1 MKGQAVRHSRPAE
14 RASAGHLFLPLA
26 TRTGQILRL
35 LLAAMLLAL
44 FLAANLAHAETPFV
58 LGVGTHLTRQ
68 PRPIDQSLDALAA
81 AGVMSLRDDAGW
93 SRVEQQRGVLK
104 IPAQWDEVI
113 DGAVARGIEPLLIL
127 DYGNKFYGG
136 GKPTS
141 AEGIAAFVRY
151 ARFLAQHYKG
161 RVKRYEV
168 WNEWDHGPGN
178 ASRASADAYLRL
190 VKEVH
195 AAVKQ
200 IDPEVEIIAGA
211 ITPVGIRE
219 GFLTRLV
226 EQGVLDHA
234 DAISLHP
241 YIHCDRARSPEDW
254 ARWMKQ
260 VGDDLQHRAG
270 RTVRVY
276 LTEMAWP
283 AHQGACGIS
292 EQAQAENLVKMFL
305 LARTMPFIKGIWWY
319 DLQNDGPDP
328 KNREHNFGLLDHGL
342 HPKPAYLA
350 LQQVSALIRE
360 GEYVGSL
367 TGDRSLRALHLRRE
381 SEDTLALWPDD
392 PVSCPEVRLTAKQK
406 IQALI
411 EQRPGARQAISWK
424 KIQGEQGQALYQS
437 DLPLSSMPQV
447 VTIPDSSLTDG
458 ISTIH
463 CTRDGSSS

>member
-1 MKGQAVRHSRPAE
+1 MKRCNS
-14 RASAGHLFLPLA
+14 
-26 TRTGQILRL
+26 LRL
-35 LLAAMLLAL
+35 VRRLPGFPVDSPHARWRALLLLWLAAW
-44 FLAANLAHAETPFV
+44 AAVPAPARADFV
-58 LGVGTHLTRQ
+58 LGVATHLTRA
-68 PRPIDQSLDALAA
+68 PRPIDQSLDAIAQ
-81 AGVMSLRDDAGW
+81 AGVLSLRDDAGW
-93 SRVEQQRGVLK
+93 GRVERERGVLK

-127 DYGNKFYGG
+127 DYGNKFYDGG
-136 GKPTS
+136 GKPMS

-151 ARFLAQHYKG
+151 AQFLAQHYKG

-168 WNEWDHGPGN
+168 WNEWNHGPGN
-178 ASRASADAYLRL
+178 VSPASADAYLRL
-190 VKEVH
+190 VKAVH
-195 AAVKQ
+195 AAIKQ
-200 IDPEVEIIAGA
+200 IDPEAEIIAGA

-226 EQGVLDHA
+226 EQGVLDHS

-241 YIHCDRARSPEDW
+241 YNTRNAEDW

-260 VGDDLQHRAG
+260 VGDDLERLAG
-270 RTVRVY
+270 RPVCVY
-276 LTEMAWP
+276 LTELAWP
-283 AHQGACGIS
+283 AHQGKGGVS
-292 EQAQAENLVKMFL
+292 EQAQAENLVRMFL
-305 LARTMPFIKGIWWY
+305 LAKTLPFIKGIWWY

-328 KNREHNFGLLDHGL
+328 KNREHNFGLLDYEL
-342 HPKPAYLA
+342 RPKPAYLA
-350 LQQVSALIRE
+350 LQQFSGLIRE
-360 GEYVGSL
+360 GEYVDSL
-367 TGDRSLRALHLRRE
+367 ADGPELRALHLRKNGG
-381 SEDTLALWPDD
+381 DTLALWSTD
-392 PVSCPEVRLTAKQK
+392 PVACPKARLTGKQK

-411 EQRPGARQAISWK
+411 EQRPGARQAISWN

>member
-1 MKGQAVRHSRPAE
+1 MTRQSARHFFPIEQARFTRRP
-14 RASAGHLFLPLA
+14 LPFA
-26 TRTGQILRL
+26 AQ
-35 LLAAMLLAL
+35 AAMGILSMLFIAL
-44 FLAANLAHAETPFV
+44 IMASTPARAEPPFV
-58 LGVGTHLTRQ
+58 LGVATHLTRQ
-68 PRPIDQSLDALAA
+68 PRPIDQNLDALAA

-93 SRVEQQRGVLK
+93 GRVERERGVLK

-113 DGAVARGIEPLLIL
+113 DGAVKRGIEPLLIL
-127 DYGNKFYGG
+127 DYGNNFYDGG

-151 ARFLAQHYKG
+151 AQFLAQHFKG

-168 WNEWDHGPGN
+168 WNEWNHGPGN
-178 ASRASADAYLRL
+178 VSPASADAYLRL
-190 VKEVH
+190 VKAVH
-195 AAVKQ
+195 AGVKQ
-200 IDPEVEIIAGA
+200 VDPEAEIIAGA

-226 EQGVLDHA
+226 EQGVLDHS

-241 YIHCDRARSPEDW
+241 YNTRNAENW

-260 VGDDLQHRAG
+260 VGDDLERLAG
-270 RTVRVY
+270 RPVRVY
-276 LTEMAWP
+276 LTELAWP
-283 AHQGACGIS
+283 AHQGKGGIS
-292 EQAQAENLVKMFL
+292 EQAQAENLVRMFL
-305 LARTMPFIKGIWWY
+305 LAKTLPFIKGIWWY

-328 KNREHNFGLLDHGL
+328 KNREHNFGLLDHEL
-342 HPKPAYLA
+342 RPKPAYLA
-350 LQQVSALIRE
+350 LQQFSALIRD
-360 GEYVGSL
+360 GEYVDSL
-367 TGDRSLRALHLRRE
+367 ADGPALRALHLRKNG
-381 SEDTLALWPDD
+381 EDTLALWSTD
-392 PVSCPEVRLTAKQK
+392 PAACRKARLTAKQK
-406 IQALI
+406 VQALI
-411 EQRPGARQAISWK
+411 EQRPGARQAISWN

>member
-1 MKGQAVRHSRPAE
+1 MKGEAVRPSRPIEYLA
-14 RASAGHLFLPLA
+14 ASAGRFLFPLT
-26 TRTGQILRL
+26 TRAGQILRL
-35 LLAAMLLAL
+35 LLVAMLLAAD
-44 FLAANLAHAETPFV
+44 LANAETSFV
-58 LGVGTHLTRQ
+58 LGAATHLTRQ

-93 SRVEQQRGVLK
+93 GRVERERGVLK

-127 DYGNKFYGG
+127 DYGNNFYDGG

-151 ARFLAQHYKG
+151 SQFLAQHFKG

-168 WNEWDHGPGN
+168 WNEWNHGPGN
-178 ASRASADAYLRL
+178 VSPASADAYLRL
-190 VKEVH
+190 VKAVH

-200 IDPEVEIIAGA
+200 VDPEAEIIAGA

-226 EQGVLDHA
+226 EQGVLDHS

-241 YIHCDRARSPEDW
+241 YNTRNAEDW
-254 ARWMKQ
+254 AQWMKQ
-260 VGDDLQHRAG
+260 VGDDLERRAG
-270 RTVRVY
+270 RPVRVY
-276 LTEMAWP
+276 LTEIAWP
-283 AHQGACGIS
+283 AHQGKGGVS
-292 EQAQAENLVKMFL
+292 EKAQAENLVRMFL
-305 LARTMPFIKGIWWY
+305 LAKTLPFIKGIWWY

-328 KNREHNFGLLDHGL
+328 KNREHNFGLLDHEL
-342 HPKPAYLA
+342 RPKPAYLA
-350 LQQVSALIRE
+350 LQQFSGLIRE
-360 GEYVGSL
+360 GEYVDSL
-367 TGDRSLRALHLRRE
+367 ADGPALRALHLRKDG
-381 SEDTLALWPDD
+381 EDMLALWSTDRAA
-392 PVSCPEVRLTAKQK
+392 CPKARLTAKRK

-411 EQRPGARQAISWK
+411 EQRPGARQAISWN
-424 KIQGEQGQALYQS
+424 KIPGGQGQALYQS

-463 CTRDGSSS
+463 CIRDGSSP

>member
-1 MKGQAVRHSRPAE
+1 MTGQSVRHSRPIEYLA
-14 RASAGHLFLPLA
+14 ASAGRFLFPVT
-26 TRTGQILRL
+26 TRAGQMLRL
-35 LLAAMLLAL
+35 LLVAML
-44 FLAANLAHAETPFV
+44 LAANLAHAEPPFV
-58 LGVGTHLTRQ
+58 LGVATHLTRQ

-81 AGVMSLRDDAGW
+81 AGVMSLRDDADW

-136 GKPTS
+136 GKPLS

-151 ARFLAQHYKG
+151 AQFLAQHFKG

-168 WNEWDHGPGN
+168 WNEWDHGPDN
-178 ASRASADAYLRL
+178 ASPASADAYLRL
-190 VKEVH
+190 VKAVH
-195 AAVKQ
+195 AAVKL
-200 IDPEVEIIAGA
+200 IDPEAEIIAGA

-241 YIHCDRARSPEDW
+241 YVHCNRARQPEDW
-254 ARWMKQ
+254 ARWMRV
-260 VGDDLQHRAG
+260 VGEDLQRRAG
-270 RTVRVY
+270 RPVPVY

-283 AHQGACGIS
+283 AHQGPCGIS
-292 EQAQAENLVKMFL
+292 EQAQAENLVRMFL
-305 LARTMPFIKGIWWY
+305 LAKTMPFIKGIWWY

-328 KNREHNFGLLDHGL
+328 KNREHNFGLLDHEL
-342 HPKPAYLA
+342 RPKPAYLA
-350 LQQVSALIRE
+350 LQQISALIQE
-360 GEYVGSL
+360 GEYVGSI
-367 TGDRSLRALHLRRE
+367 TGDRSLHALHLRRG
-381 SEDTLALWPDD
+381 SEDMLALWPDD
-392 PVSCPEVRLTAKQK
+392 PASCPKVRLTAKQK
-406 IQALI
+406 IQAFL
-411 EQRPGARQAISWK
+411 EQEPGARQAISWK
-424 KIQGEQGQALYQS
+424 KIHGEQGQALYQS

>member
-1 MKGQAVRHSRPAE
+1 MTRQSARHFCPIEQAAFTRRPVPFAAPGAKGILSMLFIALIMASTPA
-14 RASAGHLFLPLA
+14 RAEP
-26 TRTGQILRL
+26 
-35 LLAAMLLAL
+35 
-44 FLAANLAHAETPFV
+44 PFV
-58 LGVGTHLTRQ
+58 LGVATHLTRQ
-68 PRPIDQSLDALAA
+68 PRPIDQNLDALAA
-81 AGVMSLRDDAGW
+81 AGIMSLRDDAGW
-93 SRVEQQRGVLK
+93 GRVERERGVLK

-127 DYGNKFYGG
+127 DYGNNFYDGG

-151 ARFLAQHYKG
+151 AQFLAQHFKG

-178 ASRASADAYLRL
+178 ASPASADAYLRL
-190 VKEVH
+190 VKAVH
-195 AAVKQ
+195 AAIKQ
-200 IDPEVEIIAGA
+200 VDPEAEIIAGA

-226 EQGVLDHA
+226 EQGVLDHS

-260 VGDDLQHRAG
+260 VGDDLQRRAG
-270 RTVRVY
+270 RPVRVY

-305 LARTMPFIKGIWWY
+305 LAKTMPFIKGIWWY

-328 KNREHNFGLLDHGL
+328 KNREHNFGLLDHEL
-342 HPKPAYLA
+342 RPKPAYLA
-350 LQQVSALIRE
+350 LQQFSGLIRE
-360 GEYVGSL
+360 GEYVDSL
-367 TGDRSLRALHLRRE
+367 ADGPALRALHLRKNGQ
-381 SEDTLALWPDD
+381 DTLALWSADGAA
-392 PVSCPEVRLTAKQK
+392 CPKARLTAKNK
-406 IQALI
+406 IQAHI
-411 EQRPGARQAISWK
+411 EDRQGSRQGITWK
-424 KIQGEQGQALYQS
+424 EMRGETGQLLYQAE
-437 DLPLSSMPQV
+437 LPLSSMPYL
-447 VTIPDSSLTDG
+447 LTTPG
-458 ISTIH
+458 GSQKSRVSKIH
-463 CTRDGSSS
+463 CTSDGSPP

>member
-1 MKGQAVRHSRPAE
+1 MLFIALIMASTPA
-14 RASAGHLFLPLA
+14 RAEP
-26 TRTGQILRL
+26 
-35 LLAAMLLAL
+35 
-44 FLAANLAHAETPFV
+44 PFV
-58 LGVGTHLTRQ
+58 LGVATHLTRQ
-68 PRPIDQSLDALAA
+68 PRPIDQNLDALAA

-93 SRVEQQRGVLK
+93 GRVEQQRGVLK

-127 DYGNKFYGG
+127 DYGNKFYDGG

-141 AEGIAAFVRY
+141 AEGIAAFARY
-151 ARFLAQHYKG
+151 AQFLAQHFKG

-178 ASRASADAYLRL
+178 ASPASADAYLHL
-190 VKEVH
+190 VKAVH

-200 IDPEVEIIAGA
+200 IDPEAEIIAGA

-234 DAISLHP
+234 DALSLHP
-241 YIHCDRARSPEDW
+241 YIHCNRARSPEDW

-260 VGDDLQHRAG
+260 VGDDLQRLAG
-270 RTVRVY
+270 RPVRIY

-292 EQAQAENLVKMFL
+292 EQEQAENLVKMFL

-328 KNREHNFGLLDHGL
+328 KNREHNFGLLDHEL
-342 HPKPAYLA
+342 RPKPAYLA
-350 LQQVSALIRE
+350 LQQFSGLIRE
-360 GEYVGSL
+360 GEYVDSL
-367 TGDRSLRALHLRRE
+367 ADGPALRALHLRKDG
-381 SEDTLALWPDD
+381 EDMLALWPND
-392 PVSCPEVRLTAKQK
+392 PTSCPKGRLTAKQK

-411 EQRPGARQAISWK
+411 EQRPGARQAISWN
-424 KIQGEQGQALYQS
+424 KIPGGQGQALYQS

-463 CTRDGSSS
+463 CIRDGSSS